1 MIDPNDDRS
10 ERFVQLLAKCE
21 RQLFAYILAL
31 VWNVHDAEDLYQRT
45 ALELWRKFEE
55 YRPGSNFAQWAF
67 TTARLLVAN
76 FHRTERRRKAFF
88 SKELVLALT
97 ERQVASSVERSD
109 TLAEQLTECM
119 KLLSEADQNLLRLCY
134 DSERTIK
141 QVAEELG
148 RPPQSTY
155 NSLCRIR
162 RRLFDCIQRLAARK
176 EIIQ

>member
-10 ERFVQLLAKCE
+10 EQFVRLLAECE

-31 VWNVHDAEDLYQRT
+31 VWNVHDAEDLYQYT
-45 ALELWRKFEE
+45 ALELWRKFDE
-55 YRPGSNFAQWAF
+55 YQPGTNFAQWAF

-76 FHRTERRRKAFF
+76 FHRVQRRRKAFF
-88 SKELVLALT
+88 SNKLVVALA
-97 ERQVASSVERSD
+97 ERQAAVATENAD
-109 TLAEQLTECM
+109 TLADRLIECM

-134 DSERTIK
+134 TSGRTIK
-141 QVAEELG
+141 QIAEELG

-162 RRLFDCIQRLAARK
+162 RRLFDCIRRLADR
-176 EIIQ
+176 EESIP